1 MPFSP
6 AGDPI
11 EKIGHARFPGTVS
24 VSSEVFMG
32 VMRQVALS
40 AVAAGFKNV
49 FLMGDHGGGQNELK
63 LAAEN
68 LDADWKAKG
77 VRVFYVADLQ
87 AKATQQTNAYL
98 AERKIAPG
106 GHAGVAETSQV
117 MLLDQVEKRDWIR
130 RDKLTAAKGQPEPA
144 TGINGDPSPATVDM
158 GRVFID
164 YKVNSAVEQIRDLIA
179 KR

>member
-1 MPFSP
+1 
-6 AGDPI
+6 
-11 EKIGHARFPGTVS
+11 
-24 VSSEVFMG
+24 
-32 VMRQVALS
+32 
-40 AVAAGFKNV
+40 
-49 FLMGDHGGGQNELK
+49 
-63 LAAEN
+63 
-68 LDADWKAKG
+68 
-77 VRVFYVADLQ
+77 
-87 AKATQQTNAYL
+87 
-98 AERKIAPG
+98 
-106 GHAGVAETSQV
+106 